1 MSGRASKKSA
11 TRDVSSVQGD
21 SMATGTPRQVVAPD
35 TAPGASASRQAWLP
49 LMLPDGSAVDLLP
62 ERALHLPQSRTLV
75 VADAH
80 FGKAATF
87 RARGVPV
94 PQGTTRGTLAR
105 LDVALAATSA
115 TAVVFLGDLFHA
127 REAHAE
133 DTLAALTDWRRRW
146 PALRLT
152 LVEGNHDRHAGAVPA
167 ALDVEVVQEPWLMDG
182 LALCHHPQQV
192 AGRHVLA
199 GHLHPC
205 AWLNDGAGGLRL
217 PCFWVRPHLTLLPAF
232 GEFTGGAPIERESGD
247 TVVVVADGRLFRLPA
262 SR

>member
-1 MSGRASKKSA
+1 MSGRAFINGAMRSA
-11 TRDVSSVQGD
+11 SSVQGN
-21 SMATGTPRQVVAPD
+21 SMASGAPRQAVAPSV
-35 TAPGASASRQAWLP
+35 APGASASREAWLP

-62 ERALHLPQSRTLV
+62 QGALHLPQSRTLV

-105 LDVALAATSA
+105 LDAALAATAA

-133 DTLAALTDWRRRW
+133 DTLAALTDWRGRW

-167 ALDVEVVQEPWLMDG
+167 ALDVDVVQEPWLMDG

-205 AWLNDGAGGLRL
+205 VWLNDRAGGVRL

-232 GEFTGGAPIERESGD
+232 GEFTGGAPIQREAGD
-247 TVVVVADGRLFRLPA
+247 AVVVGADDRLFRLPV